1 MRTTIGGIFRPDR
14 HAFFAKLALNLLSQP
29 AIKFRPAPLPRGGTG
44 RDVRI
49 CGKSRRMAHSQA
61 GIRAS
66 PARDIRKSPACAMAA
81 KGKRDDPGV

>member
-14 HAFFAKLALNLLSQP
+14 YAFFAKLALSLLSQP

-49 CGKSRRMAHSQA
+49 CGRSRRMAHSQA
-61 GIRAS
+61 GIRGISRAGYKKI
-66 PARDIRKSPACAMAA
+66 PRMRNGCETEA
-81 KGKRDDPGV
+81 